1 VKQSRMVSMARIKM
15 QMLEKDVNT
24 IYLVKVET
32 S

>member
-1 VKQSRMVSMARIKM
+1 MVSMARIKM